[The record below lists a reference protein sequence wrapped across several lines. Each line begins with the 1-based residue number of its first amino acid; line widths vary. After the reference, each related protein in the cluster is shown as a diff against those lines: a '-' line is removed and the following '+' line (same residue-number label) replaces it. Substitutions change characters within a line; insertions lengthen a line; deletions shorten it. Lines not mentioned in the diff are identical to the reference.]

1 MYVPR
6 FTDDEGARAEG
17 LPGMIA
23 PGVMSMGLLARM
35 ISEWNP
41 AATFKRIGTTF
52 RSPVLPDRNVHLRG
66 AVTQKSEEDHSAEC
80 DIWLENDDG
89 ERWVVGTAT
98 VTLPSKHN
106 LTRTQAKRK
115 GRCRPSP
122 FLCMEV
128 YASPHVA

>member
-1 MYVPR
+1 MYIMKFDAVKIGDTLGPQEIHLSKDQVRTYARTCGMYVPR

-66 AVTQKSEEDHSAEC
+66 AVTQKNDEDRSAEC
-80 DIWLENDDG
+80 DIW
-89 ERWVVGTAT
+89 
-98 VTLPSKHN
+98 
-106 LTRTQAKRK
+106 
-115 GRCRPSP
+115 
-122 FLCMEV
+122 
-128 YASPHVA
+128 